1 MKQQPPEPN
10 GSGGCFLQFS
20 RCSLFENLYLF
31 KQTSVLIFLH
41 NIPQMKG
48 KNKRYCQKFSNS
60 FCFVCMF

>member
-10 GSGGCFLQFS
+10 GSGGCFLQS
-20 RCSLFENLYLF
+20 GRCSLFENLYLF

-48 KNKRYCQKFSNS
+48 KNKRYC
-60 FCFVCMF
+60 